1 MASKKTTADLD
12 KTISIL
18 QEDLTSVPAEEA
30 IAIIENWQKQLAGTD
45 IAEELDELKSILAD
59 GGDDSE
65 VLSSLLADLGEDTIA
80 MADSDDIN
88 EDVATKIEQLGELL
102 SQMSDSAA

>member
-1 MASKKTTADLD
+1 MASKKQTADLD

-30 IAIIENWQKQLAGTD
+30 IAIIESWQKQLAGTD

-65 VLSSLLADLGEDTIA
+65 MLGSLLADLGEDTIA

-102 SQMSDSAA
+102 SQMSDSAV